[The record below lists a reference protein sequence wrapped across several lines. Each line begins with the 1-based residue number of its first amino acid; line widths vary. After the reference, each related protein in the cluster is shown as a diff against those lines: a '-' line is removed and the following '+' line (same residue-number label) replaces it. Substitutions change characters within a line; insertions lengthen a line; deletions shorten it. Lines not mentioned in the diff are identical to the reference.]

1 MNSYLTED
9 FLACFRRLPQNVKEK
24 ARKNYRLWCQNRNHP
39 SLQFKR
45 VHPIEPIYSIRV
57 GIGWRALGLREGE
70 AIYWFW
76 IGSHAEY
83 DRLLNEL

>member
-24 ARKNYRLWCQNRNHP
+24 ARKNYRLWQQNRNHP

-45 VHPIEPIYSIRV
+45 VHSIEPIYSIRV

-70 AIYWFW
+70 TIHWFW

>member
-9 FLACFRRLPQNVKEK
+9 FPACFRRLPQKVKEK
-24 ARKNYRLWCQNRNHP
+24 ARKNYRLWRQNRNHL

-45 VHPIEPIYSIRV
+45 VQSTEPIYSIRV
-57 GIGWRALGLREGE
+57 GIGWRALGLREEE

>member
-9 FLACFRRLPQNVKEK
+9 FLTCFRRLPQNIKEK
-24 ARKNYRLWCQNRNHP
+24 ARKNYRLWRQNHNHP

-45 VHPIEPIYSIRV
+45 IHPIELIYSIRV

-70 AIYWFW
+70 TIYWFW

-83 DRLLNEL
+83 DRLLNQL

>member
-1 MNSYLTED
+1 MNSYLTGD

-24 ARKNYRLWCQNRNHP
+24 ARKNYRLWKENPNHP

-45 VHPIEPIYSIRV
+45 VHPTELIYSVRV
-57 GIGWRALGLREGE
+57 GIGWRALGLWENDD
-70 AIYWFW
+70 IYWFW

-83 DRLLNEL
+83 DKLLSQI

>member
-9 FLACFRRLPQNVKEK
+9 FLTCFRRLPQNIKEK
-24 ARKNYRLWCQNRNHP
+24 ARKNYRLWRQNHP

-45 VHPIEPIYSIRV
+45 VHPTEPIYSIRV
-57 GIGWRALGLREGE
+57 GIGWRVLGLREGE